1 MPIAQLYNLETDP
14 AETQNLYSTHP
25 EIAEKLL
32 KQLKLD
38 IETGRSTKGEFSKND
53 IDNIILWKTTEKKKK
68 KKKKKK

>member
-38 IETGRSTKGEFSKND
+38 IETGRSTKGEFCG
-53 IDNIILWKTTEKKKK
+53 KKIKSLTSNFFL
-68 KKKKKK
+68 